1 MTDIRGIAR
10 FPYFR
15 TVGDIWMWKY
25 PERYSSS
32 AYISKHIRPKNQVLK
47 LRSVCHRSMGVD
59 MGIFVTKLW
68 LWAYKLCNMGSRVW
82 WYLLMGAYHL
92 GHITWIYVVKILS
105 WVAESTFIKSGGILI
120 WSHFQ
125 LEPFSTSVTHKDFLK
140 IHSEIK
146 IKGLKMDK
154 MCLIWVIYGH
164 MVRW

>member
-15 TVGDIWMWKY
+15 TVGDIWMWKC

-32 AYISKHIRPKNQVLK
+32 AYISKHIRPKNQVTWFKWHK

-92 GHITWIYVVKILS
+92 GHITWIYVVKSCLELLNQLLLKAGVS
-105 WVAESTFIKSGGILI
+105 LFGHTSNLNR
-120 WSHFQ
+120 FQ
-125 LEPFSTSVTHKDFLK
+125 L
-140 IHSEIK
+140 
-146 IKGLKMDK
+146 
-154 MCLIWVIYGH
+154 
-164 MVRW
+164 R